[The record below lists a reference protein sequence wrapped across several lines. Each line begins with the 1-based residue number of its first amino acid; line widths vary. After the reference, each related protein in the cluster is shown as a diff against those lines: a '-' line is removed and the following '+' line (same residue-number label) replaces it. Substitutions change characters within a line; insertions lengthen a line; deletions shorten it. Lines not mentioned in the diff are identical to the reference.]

1 MNIDDTAAIKALD
14 SSDVLDSVVLL
25 PVQFEAAW
33 TAVKSLAIPQ
43 EYTGATNIVVSGM
56 GGSALGGRVIHA
68 LYGRELRAPIE
79 VSTGYHVPGYVGKNT
94 LLIASS
100 YSGNTEETLQS
111 FHEARER
118 GAMIFGIADAGK
130 LMELCH
136 EAGVPFYNI
145 DPTANPSGQPRL
157 AVGYS
162 IGSILS
168 LLAKLHFIT
177 LSDEDFTRA
186 LKDVASIIN
195 GFGPDTPLM
204 KNPAKKLATT
214 LVNKIPILVASE
226 HLVGAAHTTKNQLNE
241 SAKSFSALFDL
252 PEMDHHLMEGLK
264 NPEAA
269 KKDLHFL
276 MFASKLYSER
286 VQKRYPITADVIE
299 QNHVDVTTYELFS
312 PTKLSQ
318 VIELLSLGSYI
329 QMYLAALYGID
340 PAPIPWVNYFKEQM
354 AK

>member
-14 SSDVLDSVVLL
+14 SSNVLGSVGLL
-25 PVQFEAAW
+25 TAQFEAAW
-33 TAVKSLAIPQ
+33 NAVKTLPIPQ
-43 EYTGATNIVVSGM
+43 EYTGAQNIVVSGM

-68 LYGRELRAPIE
+68 LYAKELRAPIE
-79 VSTGYHVPGYVGKNT
+79 VSTGYHVPGYVGKNS
-94 LLIASS
+94 LVIVSS

-111 FHEARER
+111 FHEARDR

-130 LMELCH
+130 LEELCR
-136 EAGVPFYNI
+136 EAQVPFYNI
-145 DPTANPSGQPRL
+145 DPKENPSGQPRL

-162 IGSILS
+162 IGSILA
-168 LLAKLHFIT
+168 LLAKLHFVT
-177 LSDEDFTRA
+177 LTDDDFSNA
-186 LKDVASIIN
+186 LHATQSMIQEYMPDV
-195 GFGPDTPLM
+195 PLSH
-204 KNPAKKLATT
+204 NPAKKLATT

-226 HLVGAAHTTKNQLNE
+226 HLIGAAHTTKNQLNE
-241 SAKSFSALFDL
+241 SSKSFSALFDL

-264 NPEAA
+264 NPEGA
-269 KKDLHFL
+269 KKSLHFVL
-276 MFASKLYSER
+276 FASKLYSER
-286 VQKRYPITADVIE
+286 VQKRYPITADVIG
-299 QNHVDVTTYELFS
+299 QNHVEVTTYELFS

-318 VIELLSLGSYI
+318 VIELLSLGSYV

>member
-25 PVQFEAAW
+25 PSQFEAAW
-33 TAVKSLAIPQ
+33 SAVKAISIPQ
-43 EYTGATNIVVSGM
+43 EYAGAANVVVSGM
-56 GGSALGGRVIHA
+56 GGSALGGRVIQA
-68 LYGRELRAPIE
+68 LYGREIRTPIE
-79 VSTGYHVPGYVGKNT
+79 VSTGYHIPGYVGKNS
-94 LLIASS
+94 LVIVSS

-111 FHEARER
+111 FHEAQER

-130 LMELCH
+130 LEELCTS
-136 EAGVPFYNI
+136 AGVPFYNI

-162 IGSILS
+162 IGGILA
-168 LLAKLHFIT
+168 LLAKLHIIT
-177 LSDEDFTRA
+177 LTDEDFYDA
-186 LKDVASIIN
+186 LKSAQPMIAE
-195 GFGPDTPLM
+195 FGPDSPLTN
-204 KNPAKKLATT
+204 NPAKKLATT
-214 LVNKIPILVASE
+214 LLHKIPILVASE

-241 SAKSFSALFDL
+241 SSKSFSALFDL
-252 PEMDHHLMEGLK
+252 PEMDHHLMEGLR
-264 NPEAA
+264 NPELA
-269 KKDLHFL
+269 KKHLHFL

-286 VQKRYPITADVIE
+286 VQKRYPITADVIT
-299 QNHVDVTTYELFS
+299 QNHVSVTTYELFS

-318 VIELLSLGSYI
+318 VIELLSLGSYV

-340 PAPIPWVNYFKEQM
+340 PAPIPWVNYLKEHM